1 MPPAVVKRLDL
12 PEVSSVPKRS
22 KALGASFSRLPP
34 VRPKTAAI
42 VRWVAEGEQ
51 RANAGEHSWDLIIP
65 LPVGLSGDS
74 QPIIDDSRGS
84 RSRRVIID

>member
-51 RANAGEHSWDLIIP
+51 REHSWDLIIP

>member
-12 PEVSSVPKRS
+12 PEVPSVPKRS

-51 RANAGEHSWDLIIP
+51 RKCRRAL
-65 LPVGLSGDS
+65 VGFNN
-74 QPIIDDSRGS
+74 PPPSRPQW
-84 RSRRVIID
+84 